1 MNIRLLKVIRDIT
14 SDYAKN
20 LMLVLAIAIGVF
32 GIGAILGAYSV
43 LTREMSSNYLGT
55 NPASATLETG
65 SAISTGLLD
74 SVRHFP
80 GIQEAERHATV
91 SARMKVGDKW
101 YPMLLFVIDDF
112 ELKKTNRV
120 SHLTGTTTPGAGEM
134 LVERTALVVMQAGEG
149 DEIVVKTP
157 NGKPAALKI
166 AGTVHD
172 AGLAP
177 AWQEQAGYG
186 YITLST
192 LHDLGE
198 AQGFDQLRIVVS
210 ENALSAEAIRAKAD
224 ELSDWLEAR
233 GIKVHEIQVPPPGKH
248 PHQSQMKAVLTIF
261 TAFSFLILVLGS
273 ILVATSVATLMVK
286 QVRQIGVMKTIGA
299 TSLQIT
305 MMYLVMIV
313 VICVVALGL
322 AIPLS
327 RVAASAFYQQI
338 AVLLNLELTDRSMP
352 LWVPLLQVGSGIV
365 IPLVAA
371 ALPVLRGS
379 FISVRSALDNYGV
392 KAVQA
397 RQGTLNFVSR
407 LSFVSESFKL
417 SVRNVFRLRSRLVMT
432 VGLLAAG
439 GAMFMTA
446 LNVAD
451 AWDDNLKRIYQQRLY
466 DLDVKL
472 NERIRPDTILEMLRS
487 MPGVTIAEGWDYSPT
502 AVAGETSRQ
511 VSHTY
516 PDKGHGSF
524 TLLALPS
531 GSKLLD
537 PTLVEG
543 TWLSGKVKNEIVLNQ
558 LARSLQRGVKIGD
571 SVKLAVEGKT
581 TSWKVTGFCED
592 VGSGAAAYVSIDD
605 FAKVNHSPGMVKMLR
620 VAYTDRSRDFAFA
633 KNREIEVLLENK
645 NVSVSSS
652 LPVWLLHN
660 AVAAHMK
667 VLVNSL
673 MAMALLMAV
682 VGTLGLTSTM
692 SMNIMERTR
701 EIGVMRAIGGTPAKI
716 RSIVVYEGLFIGTIS
731 IVIAFMLALILS
743 SWMGQFIGNMA
754 FKTPLSLT
762 ISPIAF
768 VSWILII
775 LVGSFAAAYFPAR
788 RASRLTTREALAYE

>member
-32 GIGAILGAYSV
+32 GIGSILGAYSV

-55 NPASATLETG
+55 NPASATLETE
-65 SAISTGLLD
+65 SEISRGLLD
-74 SVRHFP
+74 SVRQFP

-112 ELKKTNRV
+112 ASKKTNQV
-120 SHLTGTTTPGAGEM
+120 SHLTGSTTPATGEM
-134 LVERTALVVMQAGEG
+134 LVERTALVVMQANEG
-149 DEIVVKTP
+149 DEIGVKTS
-157 NGKPAALKI
+157 NGEPAPLKI
-166 AGTVHD
+166 SGTVHD

-192 LHDLGE
+192 LHYLGE
-198 AQGFDQLRIVVS
+198 SQGFDQLRIVVS
-210 ENALSAEAIRAKAD
+210 ENALSREAITAKAG

-248 PHQSQMKAVLTIF
+248 PHQSQMRAVLTIF
-261 TAFSFLILVLGS
+261 TTFSFLILVLGS

-305 MMYLVMIV
+305 MMYVLMIV
-313 VICVVALGL
+313 MICVVALAL

-327 RVAASAFYQQI
+327 RVAAAAFYQQI
-338 AVLLNLELTDRSMP
+338 AVLLNLELADRSVP
-352 LWVPLLQVGSGIV
+352 LWVPLLQIGSGIV
-365 IPLVAA
+365 IPLLAA

-392 KAVQA
+392 KAAQT
-397 RQGTLNFVSR
+397 RQGALNFISR
-407 LSFVSESFKL
+407 LSFISESFKL
-417 SVRNVFRLRSRLVMT
+417 SVRNVFRLHSRLMMT
-432 VGLLAAG
+432 VGLLATG

-472 NERIRPDTILEMLRS
+472 NERIKPDTILETLRS
-487 MPGVTIAEGWDYSPT
+487 MPGVTAAEGWDYSAT
-502 AVAGETSRQ
+502 SVVRETSRQ

-516 PDKGHGSF
+516 PDKAHGSF
-524 TLLALPS
+524 TLLALPP

-543 TWLSGKVKNEIVLNQ
+543 MWLSGKAKNEIVLNQ
-558 LARSLQRGVKIGD
+558 LARSGVKIGD
-571 SVKLAVEGKT
+571 SVKLAVEGKIT
-581 TSWKVTGFCED
+581 AWKVTGFCED

-605 FAKVNHSPGMVKMLR
+605 FSRVNHSIGMVKMLR
-620 VAYTDRSRDFAFA
+620 VAYSDRSRDFAYA
-633 KNREIEVLLENK
+633 KNREIEVLLESK
-645 NVSVSSS
+645 KVSVSSS

-692 SMNIMERTR
+692 SMSIMERTR
-701 EIGVMRAIGGTPAKI
+701 EIGVMRAIGGTPGKI
-716 RSIVVYEGLFIGTIS
+716 RSIVVYEGLLIGMIS
-731 IVIAFMLALILS
+731 IVIAFILALILS
-743 SWMGQFIGNMA
+743 SWMGEFIGNMA
-754 FKTPLSLT
+754 FRTPLSLT
-762 ISPIAF
+762 ISVTAF
-768 VSWILII
+768 VLWILII

>member
-32 GIGAILGAYSV
+32 GIGSILGAYSV

-55 NPASATLETG
+55 NPASATLETE
-65 SAISTGLLD
+65 SEISTELLE
-74 SVRHFP
+74 SVRQFP
-80 GIQEAERHATV
+80 GIKEAERHATV

-112 ELKKTNRV
+112 ELKKTNRA
-120 SHLTGTTTPGAGEM
+120 SHLTGSTTPASGEM

-157 NGKPAALKI
+157 DGNPVPLKI
-166 AGTVHD
+166 SGTVHD

-186 YITLST
+186 YITMAT
-192 LHDLGE
+192 LHALGE
-198 AQGFDQLRIVVS
+198 SRGFDQLRIVVS
-210 ENALSAEAIRAKAD
+210 ENALSREAIIAKAEA
-224 ELSDWLEAR
+224 LSDWLEER

-313 VICVVALGL
+313 VICVVALVL

-327 RVAASAFYQQI
+327 RIAAAAFYQQI
-338 AVLLNLELTDRSMP
+338 ALLLNLVLADRSMP
-352 LWVPLLQVGSGIV
+352 LWVPLLQVASGIV
-365 IPLVAA
+365 IPLMAA

-392 KAVQA
+392 KAAQT
-397 RQGTLNFVSR
+397 RQGA
-407 LSFVSESFKL
+407 LSFISKLPFSESFKL

-451 AWDDNLKRIYQQRLY
+451 AWDDNLKRIYEQRLY

-472 NERIRPDTILEMLRS
+472 NERIKPDAILEMLRA
-487 MPGVTIAEGWDYSPT
+487 MKGVTVAEGWDYVST
-502 AVAGETSRQ
+502 SVVGESSRQ

-524 TLLALPS
+524 TLLALPPA
-531 GSKLLD
+531 SKLLD

-558 LARSLQRGVKIGD
+558 LARSQGVKIGD
-571 SVKLAVEGKT
+571 SVKLAVEGKAIT
-581 TSWKVTGFCED
+581 WRVTGFCED
-592 VGSGAAAYVSIDD
+592 VGSGATAYVSIED
-605 FAKVNHSPGMVKMLR
+605 FSKFNHSQGMVKMLR
-620 VAYTDRSRDFAFA
+620 VAYSDRSRDFAFA
-633 KNREIEVLLENK
+633 RNREIEVLLESR

-692 SMNIMERTR
+692 SMSIMERIR

-716 RSIVVYEGLFIGTIS
+716 RSIVVYEGFLIGTIS
-731 IVIAFMLALILS
+731 IVIAFVLALILS
-743 SWMGQFIGNMA
+743 LWMGRFIGNMA
-754 FKTPLSLT
+754 FRTPLSLT
-762 ISPIAF
+762 ISVIAF